1 MSLLKKL
8 TPINLLEEKEKFF
21 ADTSYNPQ
29 FIYEEDIDESEL
41 YKYGLPKKDI
51 LEKAKKIVAAA
62 YAGGKT
68 ESDLVALDGPIISQ
82 QKVTDMVQAF
92 LRAHDL
98 EDRFNISW
106 SSSYISRAT
115 ITSDTIKLKTT
126 SEFRHYDTVGMIYH
140 EIGTHALRRI
150 NYEQQ
155 PWYKNK
161 KKYGLLADYLP
172 TEEGLASIHSL
183 LPKEN
188 KSAYSV
194 ALRYIAVDFAQHYS
208 FSELWDFLTPYI
220 DELEKRWMICVRQK
234 RGMTDTSKSGG
245 FTKDLVYFEGMVSVL
260 KWLEENEYDPTTL
273 YVGKIGIEDLDSIN
287 KIGYDN
293 HLILPSFFI
302 KDKSDSYK
310 EQIKNIFSTNQL
322 TYN

>member
-29 FIYEEDIDESEL
+29 FIYEENIDETEL

-51 LEKAKKIVAAA
+51 LEKAKRVVAAA
-62 YAGGKT
+62 YASGKT

-115 ITSDTIKLKTT
+115 ITSDTIKLKTS
-126 SEFRHYDTVGMIYH
+126 SEFRHYDTIGMIYH

-194 ALRYIAVDFAQHYS
+194 ALRYIAVDFAQHHS

-234 RGMTDTSKSGG
+234 RGMTDTSKYGG
-245 FTKDLVYFEGMVSVL
+245 FTKDIVYFSGMLEVIDWLINNSNDL
-260 KWLEENEYDPTTL
+260 KYL
-273 YVGKIGIEDLDSIN
+273 YSGKIC
-287 KIGYDN
+287 
-293 HLILPSFFI
+293 I
-302 KDKSDSYK
+302 KNVKKVKLLLEKSDEIVIKLPLFINDLKKYFELIDQIRK
-310 EQIKNIFSTNQL
+310 ENNL
-322 TYN
+322 